1 MEEWESIIIQSFQLF
16 IAMAFMRPKL
26 LAEKHKRSYNLL
38 CRAVNAQF
46 MRISAVNRNGTVTI
60 FEEIFKILLT
70 KKTYCSIICDM
81 R

>member
-26 LAEKHKRSYNLL
+26 PAEKHKRSYNLL

-70 KKTYCSIICDM
+70 KKTYCSIIYDM